1 MEIQHEGDAWAIVF
15 ARVVLDRW
23 TIILVMVPESRVV
36 LFASLAAIVAAFV
49 QSLRGRSVR
58 RGSANPPSTGRL

>member
-1 MEIQHEGDAWAIVF
+1 MKWDAWAIV
-15 ARVVLDRW
+15 ALAVVLGSL

-49 QSLRGRSVR
+49 QSLRGPL
-58 RGSANPPSTGRL
+58 GTPKDPPNPPSTGAP